1 MRFLFLILLLSSFSA
16 IANVD
21 LKLVLDVNEKLIL
34 IQNQDLAFDKEVSTS
49 KNDFE
54 IKYTV
59 SKKIPKDIPVA
70 DYNNNQ
76 KSILFNI
83 SVLKDGKEIIK
94 NAKVV
99 TIYGHEAILEI
110 KNLEMVTKIK
120 LTANETFEEK
130 RKRISSIRRL
140 PVYTESAFLVNYQPI
155 ENVKRELE
163 KIISKNGKIKI
174 DKDTNSIIVK
184 DTLEKI
190 IEVNNKFE
198 SIDI

>member
-49 KNDFE
+49 KNAFE

-99 TIYGHEAILEI
+99 TIYGQEAILEI
-110 KNLEMVTKIK
+110 KNQETVTKIK

-130 RKRISSIRRL
+130 KKRISSIRRL

>member
-99 TIYGHEAILEI
+99 TIYGQEAILEI
-110 KNLEMVTKIK
+110 KNQETVTKIK

-130 RKRISSIRRL
+130 KKRISSIRRL

>member
-83 SVLKDGKEIIK
+83 SVLKDGKEIIT
-94 NAKVV
+94 NAKIV
-99 TIYGHEAILEI
+99 TIYGQEAILEI
-110 KNLEMVTKIK
+110 KNLEVVTKIK